1 LKSALELSFLK
12 AIQHGRI
19 FSPGDRV
26 GVAVSGG
33 ADSVALF
40 RLLEKFRGELGIALV
55 VVHFNHSLRGDE
67 SEGDAQFVSD
77 LARSYGCEFIA
88 AKEDVAAEAAR
99 SRKNLEET
107 ARRLRY
113 GFFQRIVDESR
124 ATHIAV
130 AHTADDQAETV
141 LAHMIRGT
149 GPAGLAGIYP
159 RSGSVRRPLLG
170 MRRSDL
176 REYLQVIGQDWR
188 EDSTNQ
194 DARRTRARIRAQL
207 LPQLES
213 DFSQQIVLHL
223 CELGR
228 LSREEEVFWAAF
240 VEERFR
246 SCVQTHGTNLAV
258 RIRDLF
264 TLPAI
269 TGGAN
274 AAGHEAQAA
283 VCSPWRPL
291 TERLIRRL
299 YEDVRGNRRELS
311 AVHVEQVI
319 RLCTDSSSGHRVE
332 LPGRIQVERN
342 FDTLTFSRVPK
353 AANPERGEETSPQLG
368 AYQYVVELPDSGS
381 AAVSV
386 PELGTC
392 FRLKVIDWPL
402 AASDTKWY
410 TQALDAD
417 LLRSPLILRNWQQGD
432 AYRPRG
438 RRQARKLKEMFL
450 AGRVPS
456 GERARWPVLESRGS
470 VAWAR
475 GMPTSAEFGAT
486 ELTRA
491 GVVIE
496 EESI

>member
-1 LKSALELSFLK
+1 MKSAFELGFLK
-12 AIQHGRI
+12 AIQDGRI

-40 RLLEKFRGELGIALV
+40 RLLEKFRGELGITLV

-67 SEGDAQFVSD
+67 SEADAEFVSD
-77 LARSYGCEFIA
+77 LASSHDCEFIVT
-88 AKEDVAAEAAR
+88 KEDVAAEATR
-99 SRKNLEET
+99 RRKNLEET

-113 GFFQRIVDESR
+113 AFFQRIVDESR

-159 RSGSVRRPLLG
+159 RSGSVMRPLLE
-170 MRRSDL
+170 MRRQAL
-176 REYLQVIGQDWR
+176 REYLQEIAQTWH
-188 EDSTNQ
+188 EDSSNKDTQ
-194 DARRTRARIRAQL
+194 RMRARIRAQL
-207 LPQLES
+207 LPQLQS
-213 DFSQQIVLHL
+213 DFSQHIVSHL

-228 LSREEEVFWAAF
+228 LSREEEVFWTAF

-246 SCVQTHGTNLAV
+246 SCVQTCGANLVV

-264 TLPAI
+264 TLPGLA
-269 TGGAN
+269 GGAN
-274 AAGHEAQAA
+274 AADQETQAA
-283 VCSPWRPL
+283 ISSPWRPL

-299 YEDVRGNRRELS
+299 YECVRGDRRELS
-311 AVHVEQVI
+311 ATHVEQVI
-319 RLCTDSSSGHRVE
+319 RLCADSSKGHRVE
-332 LPGRIQVERN
+332 LPDLIQVERN

-353 AANPERGEETSPQLG
+353 CVNSERGKETSSQLG
-368 AYQYVVELPDSGS
+368 AYQYVVELPDSGRV
-381 AAVSV
+381 AVSV

-392 FRLKVIDWPL
+392 FHLKVIDWPL
-402 AASDTKWY
+402 AASDTKCY
-410 TQALDAD
+410 THALDAD
-417 LLRSPLILRNWQQGD
+417 LLRGPLILRNWQQGD

-450 AGRVPS
+450 AGRVPL
-456 GERARWPVLESRGS
+456 GERARWPVLESCGS
-470 VAWAR
+470 VVWAR
-475 GMPTSAEFGAT
+475 GMAPSAEFSAT
-486 ELTRA
+486 DLTRS

-496 EESI
+496 EETI